1 MKDPIFKRKIYSKL
15 LQWKEESAGSTA
27 LLVEGARR
35 IGKSTIV
42 EEFARNE
49 YEAYVVIDFSN
60 VELEI
65 LELFNHVSN
74 LQSFFLR
81 LQALTGVTL
90 PNGKSLV
97 IFDEVQFCPKARQ
110 AIKHLV
116 KDGRYHYIETGSLIS
131 IRQNIKDILIPS
143 EERKIEMYPMDF
155 EEFLWAIGKP
165 ATFDLIR
172 QCYNDLEPLGDVIHR
187 SVMRDFRTYLCIGG
201 MPQAVSAYVN
211 GSDFKTIDSVK
222 RDILHL
228 YMQDLR
234 RIDGKGRAST
244 IFQSIPAELSRNTLR
259 YRVGEVIENAR
270 LSRLGELFADI
281 ADSKTVNFA
290 YHADDPGIGLAL
302 HADYDYFKMYLADT
316 GLFVTLAFME
326 RDFTEN
332 DLYRKLLS
340 DKLPADLGYVYENV
354 VAQMLKSAGHSL
366 FYYTFNKVNEEGEAS
381 TTYEIDFLIN
391 EKSKISPIEVKSS
404 GYKTHKSLDE
414 FQKKFSS
421 RIQRRYLIY
430 TKDLRREGD
439 LLCLPVY
446 MTSLI

>member
-1 MKDPIFKRKIYSKL
+1 M
-15 LQWKEESAGSTA
+15 
-27 LLVEGARR
+27 
-35 IGKSTIV
+35 TI
-42 EEFARNE
+42 
-49 YEAYVVIDFSN
+49 
-60 VELEI
+60 
-65 LELFNHVSN
+65 SN
-74 LQSFFLR
+74 LS
-81 LQALTGVTL
+81 
-90 PNGKSLV
+90 
-97 IFDEVQFCPKARQ
+97 
-110 AIKHLV
+110 
-116 KDGRYHYIETGSLIS
+116 GR
-131 IRQNIKDILIPS
+131 
-143 EERKIEMYPMDF
+143 
-155 EEFLWAIGKP
+155 
-165 ATFDLIR
+165 
-172 QCYNDLEPLGDVIHR
+172 
-187 SVMRDFRTYLCIGG
+187 CI
-201 MPQAVSAYVN
+201 
-211 GSDFKTIDSVK
+211 
-222 RDILHL
+222 HL

-302 HADYDYFKMYLADT
+302 HADYDYFKMYLADI

-340 DKLPADLGYVYENV
+340 DKLPADLGYIYENV

-414 FQKKFSS
+414 FQKKLSS

-430 TKDLRREGD
+430 TKDLCREGD
-439 LLCLPVY
+439 LLYLPVY